1 MMQQELN
8 DKGFDMQI
16 LGINKIG
23 LEEYNP
29 TMTEGRDIPWLQDTL
44 DVELWSAWGV
54 KYRDVFIFDETL
66 TLRDVI
72 NLSQNDLNDTDI
84 YDDFFETLTTL

>member
-1 MMQQELN
+1 MQQELN
-8 DKGFDMQI
+8 DNGFDMQI

-44 DVELWSAWGV
+44 EVELWSAWNV